1 MLSLKVPFTFEDG
14 EVTTVSN
21 VDTIVKQDIV
31 SYFMT
36 SNGERV
42 MNGVFGGNLSALVF
56 EINDPLV
63 LADYKV
69 DTFPNVNSNLR
80 FGNVL
85 DMFILNT
92 NAQQASYE
100 DNVLPI
106 AIQYAVSPR
115 TISTIRLN
123 VNVPYFTEES
133 SI

>member
-42 MNGVFGGNLSALVF
+42 MNGAFGGNLSALVF

-92 NAQQASYE
+92 NAQQAPYE